1 MDNATSTQ
9 TAIVVDGLNCAPV
22 TRDQMLRTLEG
33 GVTAINLTAIRPP
46 HDFNTAMRDLSR
58 TLVSIDA
65 NSDIACIPRSVR
77 DIENARAE
85 GKLAIILGAQ
95 NSVVV
100 EEDVELLRVLQRVG
114 FRILQPTYMERNS
127 FGCGVLA
134 KGGDDGLTEKGQRWV
149 ELMNELRMLIDLSH
163 VGYRTAADVMALSK
177 RPVIF
182 SHSNAL
188 TLCNSLRNIPDELI
202 RAAAKTGGTVGA
214 TLWPPMVRHEKRPTV
229 DDWAEQIAHMVNL
242 VGVEHVAFGSDLSE
256 NKYKSE
262 AEWQASFGPR
272 GDLSRSDG
280 RARPVVPI
288 QRPTDRRLRES
299 RADTSSH
306 RGAAQT
312 RLCCRCHRQ
321 DHGRQSAARLPRGLG
336 RMILGSNIAATSHPL
351 RFCRATRMCFGSRT

>member
-1 MDNATSTQ
+1 MISIKPTSNARTHISRGDKFMDNATSTQ

-65 NSDIACIPRSVR
+65 NSDIACVPRSVR

-100 EEDVELLRVLQRVG
+100 EEDVELLRILQRIG

-134 KGGDDGLTEKGQRWV
+134 EGGDDGLTEKGQRWV

-163 VGYRTAADVMALSK
+163 VGYRTAADVMTLSK

-272 GDLSRSDG
+272 GIYPEVTAVLG
-280 RARPVVPI
+280 PWFQFNARL
-288 QRPTDRRLRES
+288 TEGYES
-299 RADTSSH
+299 L
-306 RGAAQT
+306 AQT
-312 RLCCRCHRQ
+312 PRLIEALRKR
-321 DHGRQSAARLPRGLG
+321 GFAADAIDKIMGGNL
-336 RMILGSNIAATSHPL
+336 L
-351 RFCRATRMCFGSRT
+351 RVYREVWGE

>member
-100 EEDVELLRVLQRVG
+100 EEDVELLRILQRVG

-272 GDLSRSDG
+272 GIYPEVTAVLG
-280 RARPVVPI
+280 PWFQFNARLTEGYESLAQTPRLI
-288 QRPTDRRLRES
+288 EALRE
-299 RADTSSH
+299 
-306 RGAAQT
+306 T
-312 RLCCRCHRQ
+312 RLCFRCHRQ

-336 RMILGSNIAATSHPL
+336 RMIWDRTLRRLPHPL
-351 RFCRATRMCFGSRT
+351 RSCRATRMCFGSRT